1 MRIELLAPAGTK
13 EAFQAAVQNH
23 ADAVYIAGKS
33 FGARAYADNF
43 TNEEIGEMIA
53 FSHLFGVKVYAT
65 VNTIVFDDE
74 FSALQDFLDFLYL
87 HDCDAV
93 IVQDL
98 GVANF
103 ISHRYPDFPMHA
115 STQMNIHS
123 LDQALVLKKL
133 GFQRVILARELSL
146 PEVADIKKQSGLEV
160 EVFAHGALCVSCS
173 GNCYLS
179 SIIGKRSGNRG
190 RCAQPCRTEFTLNGR
205 TEYFLSPKDLNL
217 IESIGSLAEAGIDAL
232 KIEGR
237 MKRPEYVAQVV
248 ASYKTAINAYY
259 EKKSWPVQENIIAL
273 KSIFNRQ
280 FTKGFLM
287 GEKNADFSNSEFSN
301 HIGIK
306 IGEVTFSSPEWV
318 QIRLTHDLRSGDA
331 IRIKGKNVDGVVIN
345 QMYMDKAAVKFAP
358 AGSQIQIKP
367 HLDQLL
373 GGEVFL
379 TTDIAQIESLRK
391 TYDQN
396 YRQVEL
402 DGEIFLKDDHLGLKL
417 TDGRI
422 TETDLSADLVQPSA
436 NPAMNDRIA
445 EQIGKTSNTVFR
457 FRSLKNA
464 LDRPVFLPIK
474 DINELRRRTLETMKR
489 RLGVLHPDR
498 KIQPLSIEA
507 GQPLASEP
515 GLNAKV
521 RSSEQ
526 LKAAAAFPFHQIYV
540 TTKELLSEATAYPSA
555 HLIYVTPRINKHGL
569 PKQPSLVSD
578 LSAVKG
584 AYTSI
589 YMNVVNS
596 LSINLLEK
604 LGAKRIGL
612 SLELSEDQIKNLIS
626 SYQTHF
632 QRQPNLEM
640 MVYGRYEL
648 MMLKYCP
655 ISAHFGCGSCPA
667 RNDTVLTDRRNFE
680 FPVFKDDE
688 CYVKILNGKKLHL
701 IEYLDELYDMG
712 VNNLLL
718 DFTDE
723 TAAEVEEVSAI
734 YFRKSGGKKLENVT
748 YGHFKEGVL

>member
-1 MRIELLAPAGTK
+1 MLAPVGTK
-13 EAFQAAVQNH
+13 EAFQAAVQNR
-23 ADAVYIAGKS
+23 ADAVYLAGKS

-43 TNEEIGEMIA
+43 SNEEIGEMIA
-53 FSHLFGVKVYAT
+53 FAHLFGVKVYVT
-65 VNTIVFDDE
+65 VNTVVFDEE
-74 FSALQDFLDFLYL
+74 FSALEEFLDFLYL

-133 GFQRVILARELSL
+133 GFKRVILAREQSLS
-146 PEVADIKKQSGLEV
+146 EVAEIKKHSGLEI

-190 RCAQPCRTEFTLNGR
+190 RCAQPCRTEYTLNGR
-205 TEYFLSPKDLNL
+205 TEYFLSPKDLNV
-217 IESIGSLAEAGIDAL
+217 IEYIDQLAEAGIDAL

-248 ASYKTAINAYY
+248 ASYKTAIDAYC
-259 EKKSWPVQENIIAL
+259 EKKSWPVQENINAL

-280 FTKGFLM
+280 FTKGFLL

-306 IGEVTFSSPEWV
+306 IGEVTFSSPKWV
-318 QIRLTHDLRSGDA
+318 RIRLDHELSSGDA
-331 IRIKGKNVDGVVIN
+331 IRIKGENVDGVVIN
-345 QMYMDKAAVKFAP
+345 QMYLDKTAVKFAP
-358 AGSQIQIKP
+358 AGSIIQIKP
-367 HLDQLL
+367 HLDKLL
-373 GGEVFL
+373 GAEVFL

-396 YRQVEL
+396 YRQVEV

-417 TDGRI
+417 SVGGI
-422 TETDLSADLVQPSA
+422 TETAESENPVQPSA
-436 NPAMNDRIA
+436 NPALNDRII
-445 EQIGKTSNTVFR
+445 EQIGKTATTVFR
-457 FRSLKNA
+457 FRSLKKT

-474 DINELRRRTLETMKR
+474 DINELRRRALESLKR
-489 RLGVLHPDR
+489 RLGISYPNR
-498 KIQPLSIEA
+498 KIQPQPIEA
-507 GQPLASEP
+507 GKPMALEH

-526 LKAAAAFPFHQIYV
+526 LKAAAAFPFDQIYV
-540 TTKELLSEATAYPSA
+540 TSQELLSEAAAYPSA
-555 HLIYVTPRINKHGL
+555 HLLYVTPRINKHGQ

-578 LSAVKG
+578 LSAVSG
-584 AYTSI
+584 SCTSI

-596 LSINLLEK
+596 LSVNLLER

-612 SLELSEDQIKNLIS
+612 SLEMSETQIKNLIAA
-626 SYQTHF
+626 YQTRF
-632 QRQPNLEM
+632 QRKPNLEM

-667 RNDTVLTDRRNFE
+667 RNDTVLTDRRGFE

-701 IEYLDELYDMG
+701 IEYVDELYDMG

-718 DFTDE
+718 DFTTE
-723 TAAEVEEVSAI
+723 TAAEVEVVSEI
-734 YFRKSGGKKLENVT
+734 YFRKSGGKKIENVT
-748 YGHFKEGVL
+748 YGHFQEGVL